1 MPSPTH
7 RLSIAVFLSV
17 AGYSPFRTIKAS
29 SRATVL
35 QLFVDNGLNPPTYT
49 SPTNLFSAT
58 TIAKYADRPYSIP
71 KVW

>member
-1 MPSPTH
+1 MKSMPFATR

-17 AGYSPFRTIKAS
+17 AGYSPFRAIKAS

-49 SPTNLFSAT
+49 SPTNLFL
-58 TIAKYADRPYSIP
+58 P
-71 KVW
+71 KPFPSTPFGLVA